1 MYQFW
6 VRRYDTKYGVSAIGV
21 YSMNKAILSVLGH
34 DRPGIV
40 AAVTAIL
47 FELNCNIENVSQ
59 TILQTQ
65 FSGSFIVTMPQNLC
79 LEDLHERFIENL
91 TPMGLHVHIEPLL
104 KKKVALATR
113 QSEPFV
119 ITTKGPDR
127 QGLVAGISEIIAG
140 YGVNITNL
148 QAVFKGGD
156 EPGDNIMI
164 YEVDIPNNIDQ
175 QAFYRNL
182 REKATSLALDISIQH
197 RNIFETINR
206 I

>member
-1 MYQFW
+1 M
-6 VRRYDTKYGVSAIGV
+6 K
-21 YSMNKAILSVLGH
+21 KAILSVLGH

-40 AAVTAIL
+40 AAVTGVL
-47 FELNCNIENVSQ
+47 YELSCNIENVSQ
-59 TILQTQ
+59 TILQTE
-65 FSGSFIVTMPQNLC
+65 FSGSFIVTLAQNLTIDTLQERLIKV
-79 LEDLHERFIENL
+79 LEPMDLQVYIR
-91 TPMGLHVHIEPLL
+91 PLKG
-104 KKKVALATR
+104 KKSEFAYRET
-113 QSEPFV
+113 EPFV

-127 QGLVAGISEIIAG
+127 QGLVAGISEIIAS

-164 YEVDIPNNIDQ
+164 YEVDIPTDIDQ
-175 QAFYRNL
+175 PALYRDL
-182 REKATSLALDISIQH
+182 RKKSKSLELEISIQH